1 MLTANLSL
9 TSIAARQADADIAHV
24 FPATVQPPGC
34 MNTTNKKKSPGCE
47 EPGFLS
53 RDWRG
58 SDVGRRGPGEG
69 REGSRKEISPED
81 RSGLRNLLPPVS
93 SAKCGTK
100 RTGDYANGKPN
111 DAHPTNHRLSLQ
123 SKGSPSRIKC
133 TPAKCWQISSNSSS
147 AILARRPPPLR
158 QSIEAKGPPM
168 RFRADESRFVPP
180 LPV

>member
-9 TSIAARQADADIAHV
+9 TSMAARQADADIAHV
-24 FPATVQPPGC
+24 FLATVQPPGC

-47 EPGFLS
+47 EPGFLI

-111 DAHPTNHRLSLQ
+111 DAHPTNHRLSLHWIEGFTVADKVHAREMLADFEQ
-123 SKGSPSRIKC
+123 LF
-133 TPAKCWQISSNSSS
+133 ISYFSSAPSSS
-147 AILARRPPPLR
+147 
-158 QSIEAKGPPM
+158 
-168 RFRADESRFVPP
+168 
-180 LPV
+180 